1 MFIPVSGCVCRS
13 PSALLCPGVYYTVKT
28 DLSVA
33 LGEPVGL
40 YICVFSTISFCFH
53 YCIINAMY
61 MYISTILGKLIY
73 SFFFLYNLL
82 K

>member
-1 MFIPVSGCVCRS
+1 
-13 PSALLCPGVYYTVKT
+13 
-28 DLSVA
+28 VA